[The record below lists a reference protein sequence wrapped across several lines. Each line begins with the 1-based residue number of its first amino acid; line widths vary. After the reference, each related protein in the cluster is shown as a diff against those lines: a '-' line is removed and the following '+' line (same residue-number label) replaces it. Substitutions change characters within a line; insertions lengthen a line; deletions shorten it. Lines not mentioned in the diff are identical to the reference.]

1 MTLEKQDV
9 FIKKDG
15 YNKETDCVLI
25 LPDYISSAATC
36 LKDVYILTETQLE
49 TLKQEYYAIGLREAE
64 NTK

>member
-1 MTLEKQDV
+1 MKLEKQEV

-36 LKDVYILTETQLE
+36 LKDVYILTETELE
-49 TLKQEYYAIGLREAE
+49 TLKQEYYGIGVKYGQE
-64 NTK
+64 NK